1 MRENDEACGKT
12 FTYTYDNSGN
22 ILNRKEYAYTTGTT
36 GSATDT
42 VIYTYGDSGWKD
54 LLTAYDGQT
63 ITYDAVGNPLSYR
76 NGMSFT
82 WEHGRRLASA
92 SLSDGTHITYTYNP
106 EGMRTGKTV
115 GNQSTEYFMD
125 ASGNIHGMKQG
136 NDRLIFMYDS
146 TGRREGFRWLTG
158 TTDHGAY
165 YYVYNIQGDV
175 VAIVSDDLV
184 PVVYYEYDSWGK
196 LMKTTGA
203 SAATVGRL
211 NPFRYRGY
219 CYDEETGFY
228 YVSTRYYDPEVGRFI
243 SADTTD
249 VLGVSGDL
257 YDKNLY
263 AYCDNNP
270 VMRVDED
277 GEFWTVALVNIGI
290 NVFSSVLTS
299 VVTGDDYT
307 FSGFVKDVGIGM
319 LGASSYGDLVV
330 GIASAA
336 LAMNDSYRKGGNMRA
351 VIFSGLTTVTTT
363 VFSISN
369 LAGLS
374 NDVHGITVKTVV
386 DTTIGAGMSL
396 VTSISNNAVVQNNKR
411 KSKPYTGKIWKPH
424 RANLPMD
431 YHKFMRV
438 TGARAY

>member
-228 YVSTRYYDPEVGRFI
+228 YVSSRYYDPEVGRFI

-249 VLGVSGDL
+249 ILGVSSDL

-270 VMRVDED
+270 VMRED
-277 GEFWTVALVNIGI
+277 INGEFWIEIGVSGLIGGALGA
-290 NVFSSVLTS
+290 FSAAA
-299 VVTGDDYT
+299 TGGNLIE
-307 FSGFVKDVGIGM
+307 GFVQGTLNGI
-319 LGASSYGDLVV
+319 
-330 GIASAA
+330 
-336 LAMNDSYRKGGNMRA
+336 
-351 VIFSGLTTVTTT
+351 
-363 VFSISN
+363 
-369 LAGLS
+369 
-374 NDVHGITVKTVV
+374 
-386 DTTIGAGMSL
+386 IGAGFGFAKNSIAGIVMSAFWGGVVDVGKQAISYYSKNGNL
-396 VTSISNNAVVQNNKR
+396 NAFELDWKSVWDTSIQMGIGTAIPAFKNGGNKMVNTVATTIIWNEAATVMTCADVIGTNLNNNKKAKNNSYVYSNTR
-411 KSKPYTGKIWKPH
+411 ITG
-424 RANLPMD
+424 
-431 YHKFMRV
+431 RV
-438 TGARAY
+438 PR